1 MASSAKRN
9 RKQLRTAQKRR
20 AAGKTQRQHVQLPT
34 TDVRMSDVIR
44 HLAEPMVEEFGDSVD
59 DLERIIT
66 LTVAAWNLTL
76 FARDDQCRQFER
88 LSERFFGSDREGI
101 AMFRWICD
109 VVAERRMQF
118 YPHLYVTILDVH
130 FSRESANSLY
140 FEVAYSSSWISGAGR
155 TAWMS

>member
-1 MASSAKRN
+1 MASSAKRR
-9 RKQLRTAQKRR
+9 RKQLRKAQKRR
-20 AAGKTQRQHVQLPT
+20 TAGKTQRQHVQLPT
-34 TDVRMSDVIR
+34 TGVRMSDVIR
-44 HLAEPMVEEFGDSVD
+44 HLAEPIVEELGDSVD

-76 FARDDQCRQFER
+76 FAPDVQCRQFER

-118 YPHLYVTILDVH
+118 YPHLNVTILDVH
-130 FSRESANSLY
+130 FTRESASSLY
-140 FEVAYSSSWISGAGR
+140 FEVAYSIAQPTVLR
-155 TAWMS
+155 P

>member
-1 MASSAKRN
+1 MASSAKQR
-9 RKQLRTAQKRR
+9 RKQQLRQMQKRR
-20 AAGKTQRQHVQLPT
+20 GTRNTPRQNGQLPNT
-34 TDVRMSDVIR
+34 AVRMSDVVR
-44 HLAEPMVEEFGDSVD
+44 HLAEPIVEELVDSVD

-76 FARDDQCRQFER
+76 FAPDAQCRQFER
-88 LSERFFGSDREGI
+88 LSKRFFGSDREGI

-130 FSRESANSLY
+130 FTRESASSLY
-140 FEVAYSSSWISGAGR
+140 FEVAYTIAQPTVLSP
-155 TAWMS
+155 

>member
-1 MASSAKRN
+1 MASSAKQR
-9 RKQLRTAQKRR
+9 RKQLRRR
-20 AAGKTQRQHVQLPT
+20 RNVVVAGKTQRQHVQLPT
-34 TDVRMSDVIR
+34 TGVRMSDVIR
-44 HLAEPMVEEFGDSVD
+44 HLAEPIVEELGDSVD

-76 FARDDQCRQFER
+76 FAPDVQCRQFER

-130 FSRESANSLY
+130 FTRESASSLY
-140 FEVAYSSSWISGAGR
+140 FEVAYSIALPTEIR
-155 TAWMS
+155 P